1 MKSTPV
7 RVAGSILTKSMR
19 VRTLSLSRTKSF
31 PHTCIRGR
39 VGLSSTTSHEGV
51 GFKPQSLRR
60 RGFEPHRM
68 HVLTDWRSG
77 SASDS
82 SPYRLWC
89 VAAMA
94 WRRWRGGD
102 GVAAMLSCP
111 RRDRVAPSSERKLMM
126 RIIAYRYQRSAVS
139 TVHHAQV
146 LPLHGQDRLARRQA
160 RRLRLRD
167 QGHGRRQED
176 RGRRLGLGRD
186 VQAGHD
192 RRLRPA
198 LSC

>member
-1 MKSTPV
+1 
-7 RVAGSILTKSMR
+7 
-19 VRTLSLSRTKSF
+19 
-31 PHTCIRGR
+31 
-39 VGLSSTTSHEGV
+39 
-51 GFKPQSLRR
+51 
-60 RGFEPHRM
+60 M

-82 SPYRLWC
+82 SPPEENHRE
-89 VAAMA
+89 AQ
-94 WRRWRGGD
+94 RR
-102 GVAAMLSCP
+102 
-111 RRDRVAPSSERKLMM
+111 
-126 RIIAYRYQRSAVS
+126 RYD
-139 TVHHAQV
+139 TQV